1 MKKRLISML
10 LAVFMVAAISIP
22 FVSAAT
28 NANLDTTQKVSITL
42 NCNKA
47 GYDFEVYK
55 IADLVTTTSNPYSVK
70 YDVKVNNAAVKTA
83 VANGNFAEA
92 DRGKILDALDK
103 DSELGGATVVGDYEV
118 DEDGNTKT
126 FNNLAQ
132 GIYYV
137 RAINFPAG
145 VKSVT
150 NSCFALPYYTSDN
163 GWTYSLD
170 AINLAAKVAEE
181 EPEIEKEITNST
193 KNDVHYTDVSLGE
206 TVNFEITTSVLG
218 TVSEIPEH
226 DFKLNSYVISDLMS
240 KGLTLNQNSFVVSL
254 ADEDYDVISTIAP
267 ENYTVNVTAAE
278 GQDTTFTVSLKKA
291 YLQTAD
297 FYDAAYV
304 LTDFSAVLNKYA
316 TTEVVGNPNEAVKLT
331 YTNKNDV
338 EGEVEGNK
346 VFVYTYQL
354 EVHKFDEAGTK
365 LQGAE
370 FALYNTEANAK
381 NEENAIAT
389 GVSDANGI
397 VEFKNSNNEVMRVAS
412 GKYFVKETKAPDGFN
427 KYTDVIPVEINVTYS
442 HTFANGTYIQNAPE
456 HGTASVDV
464 KNSKTVLPQTGGQG
478 NVIAYSIAITLAA
491 AGGIIFFVARK
502 KKKNSADKAA

>member
-1 MKKRLISML
+1 M
-10 LAVFMVAAISIP
+10 
-22 FVSAAT
+22 
-28 NANLDTTQKVSITL
+28 
-42 NCNKA
+42 
-47 GYDFEVYK
+47 
-55 IADLVTTTSNPYSVK
+55 
-70 YDVKVNNAAVKTA
+70 
-83 VANGNFAEA
+83 
-92 DRGKILDALDK
+92 
-103 DSELGGATVVGDYEV
+103 
-118 DEDGNTKT
+118 
-126 FNNLAQ
+126 
-132 GIYYV
+132 
-137 RAINFPAG
+137 
-145 VKSVT
+145 
-150 NSCFALPYYTSDN
+150 
-163 GWTYSLD
+163 
-170 AINLAAKVAEE
+170 
-181 EPEIEKEITNST
+181 
-193 KNDVHYTDVSLGE
+193 SLGD

-218 TVSEIPEH
+218 AVSEIPEH

-240 KGLTLNQNSFVVSL
+240 KGLTLDQNSFVVSL

-267 ENYTVNVTAAE
+267 ENYTVNITAAE
-278 GQDTTFTVSLKKA
+278 GQDTTFTVSLKKT

-370 FALYNTEANAK
+370 FALYTTEANAK

-389 GVSDANGI
+389 GISDANGI

-412 GKYFVKETKAPDGFN
+412 GKYFVKELQAPEGFN

>member
-1 MKKRLISML
+1 M
-10 LAVFMVAAISIP
+10 
-22 FVSAAT
+22 
-28 NANLDTTQKVSITL
+28 
-42 NCNKA
+42 
-47 GYDFEVYK
+47 
-55 IADLVTTTSNPYSVK
+55 
-70 YDVKVNNAAVKTA
+70 
-83 VANGNFAEA
+83 
-92 DRGKILDALDK
+92 
-103 DSELGGATVVGDYEV
+103 
-118 DEDGNTKT
+118 
-126 FNNLAQ
+126 
-132 GIYYV
+132 
-137 RAINFPAG
+137 
-145 VKSVT
+145 
-150 NSCFALPYYTSDN
+150 
-163 GWTYSLD
+163 
-170 AINLAAKVAEE
+170 
-181 EPEIEKEITNST
+181 
-193 KNDVHYTDVSLGE
+193 
-206 TVNFEITTSVLG
+206 
-218 TVSEIPEH
+218 
-226 DFKLNSYVISDLMS
+226 
-240 KGLTLNQNSFVVSL
+240 
-254 ADEDYDVISTIAP
+254 ISTIAP
-267 ENYTVNVTAAE
+267 ENYTVNITAAE

-338 EGEVEGNK
+338 EGEIEGNK

-370 FALYNTEANAK
+370 FALYTTEANAK

-389 GVSDANGI
+389 GISDANGI

-412 GKYFVKETKAPDGFN
+412 GKYFVKELQAPEGFN